1 MRNTRK
7 LHRQKKPSQD
17 PHLNAENKDLT
28 EEEEADNLD
37 EERERETAEEISL
50 DEKKAIEEETEEET

>member
-7 LHRQKKPSQD
+7 LHRQKKQSQD

-28 EEEEADNLD
+28 EEEEAADNLD
-37 EERERETAEEISL
+37 EERETAEEISL
-50 DEKKAIEEETEEET
+50 DEEKAIEEETKEEP